1 MTREEILKEVK
12 KYFEIS
18 ELVCDHDYAAYGERA
33 WRILDTNYLWVVLII
48 RRDILKRPMYCN
60 SKTAHQRGHR
70 CNLCQL
76 VKSKK
81 TVYVSPHTLGKA
93 GDYTVVGM
101 TAQQAREEI
110 KKNADLLPCKV
121 RLERWDAAGNEINW
135 LHIDVIDEPQNPK
148 VYEFKA

>member
-1 MTREEILKEVK
+1 MTREEILKEIK
-12 KYFEIS
+12 RYFDIE
-18 ELVCDHDYAAYGERA
+18 ELVCDHVLAAFGERA
-33 WRILDTNYLWVVLII
+33 WRILDTDYLHVILII

-60 SKTAHQRGHR
+60 SKTAHQRGYR

-81 TVYVSPHTLGKA
+81 TVYVTPHGLGKA

-101 TAQQAREEI
+101 TAQQARDLI
-110 KKNADLLPCKV
+110 KQNAHLLPCKV
-121 RLERWDAAGNEINW
+121 RLERWDSTGAEISW
-135 LHIDVIDEPQNPK
+135 LHIDTIDEPQNPK